1 MEQLKENINTI
12 LLVAITLM
20 VSYDVFLKND
30 SQIVYQKGNN
40 RAAINKQPAQQQQQ
54 QQQFQQPQ
62 QQQPFEGAT
71 TTINNTQQQP
81 PLPENAQNTNPPT
94 AMAFAETSHDFGAI
108 NQDSK
113 HTKVFEFK
121 NTGDKP
127 LLIETARGSC
137 GCTVPN
143 YPKQP
148 IPPGETG
155 EIEVVYSP
163 GKQKGKQNKS
173 VTIIAN
179 TEPRTTVLQIAADV
193 AEI

>member
-40 RAAINKQPAQQQQQ
+40 RAAINKQPAQQQQ

-127 LLIETARGSC
+127 LLIALNNLFLREKLAKLR
-137 GCTVPN
+137 
-143 YPKQP
+143 
-148 IPPGETG
+148 
-155 EIEVVYSP
+155 
-163 GKQKGKQNKS
+163 
-173 VTIIAN
+173 
-179 TEPRTTVLQIAADV
+179 
-193 AEI
+193 

>member
-30 SQIVYQKGNN
+30 SQIVYQKGNS
-40 RAAINKQPAQQQQQ
+40 RAAVNKQPAQQQ

-179 TEPRTTVLQIAADV
+179 TEPRTTVLQFAADV

>member
-1 MEQLKENINTI
+1 MEKLKENINTI

-40 RAAINKQPAQQQQQ
+40 RAAVNKQPAQQQ

>member
-30 SQIVYQKGNN
+30 SQIVYQKGNS
-40 RAAINKQPAQQQQQ
+40 RAAVNKQPAQQQ

-94 AMAFAETSHDFGAI
+94 AIAFAETSHDFGAI

>member
-30 SQIVYQKGNN
+30 SQIVYQKGNS
-40 RAAINKQPAQQQQQ
+40 RAAVNKQPAQQQQQ
-54 QQQFQQPQ
+54 FQ

>member
-40 RAAINKQPAQQQQQ
+40 RAAVNKQPAQQQ

-179 TEPRTTVLQIAADV
+179 TEPRTTVLQFAADV

>member
-40 RAAINKQPAQQQQQ
+40 RAAVNKQPAQQQ

>member
-40 RAAINKQPAQQQQQ
+40 RASVNKQQSAQQQ

-108 NQDSK
+108 NQDSQ
-113 HTKVFEFK
+113 HTKIFEFK

>member
-40 RAAINKQPAQQQQQ
+40 RAAVNKQPAQQQ

-81 PLPENAQNTNPPT
+81 PLPENAQNTNPPP

>member
-1 MEQLKENINTI
+1 MERLKENINTI

-30 SQIVYQKGNN
+30 SQIVYQKGNS
-40 RAAINKQPAQQQQQ
+40 RAAVNKHPAQQQ

>member
-40 RAAINKQPAQQQQQ
+40 RAAVNKQPAQQQ

-94 AMAFAETSHDFGAI
+94 AIAFAETSHDFGAI

>member
-1 MEQLKENINTI
+1 MEKLKENINTI

-40 RAAINKQPAQQQQQ
+40 RAAINKQPAQQQ